1 MRMGLIKRK
10 MAESA
15 SALYRFWIWPWIR
28 LAKELKTKSI
38 MRQRSYIPGTR
49 LEGRNYIGKDA
60 VIKNCTVGYGSYAQ
74 SGCDITDAD
83 IGRYTSI
90 GSDVKTVIGSHP
102 MKKQVS
108 LHPAFYTAAEVPGFS
123 YVSGS
128 KAGSVQ
134 ARRTK
139 IGSDVWIGNGVRIM
153 GGVKIGDGAV
163 LGAGALVTKDI
174 PPFSVNV
181 GVPAKTIKYRFTEEQ
196 IKKLLKSRW
205 WEKDE
210 GWIRAHIDRFS
221 DVEEFLK

>member
-1 MRMGLIKRK
+1 
-10 MAESA
+10 
-15 SALYRFWIWPWIR
+15 
-28 LAKELKTKSI
+28 

-49 LEGRNYIGKDA
+49 LEGRNYVGKDA
-60 VIKNCTVGYGSYAQ
+60 VIKNCTLGFGSYVQ

-102 MKKQVS
+102 TKKVVA
-108 LHPAFYTAAEVPGFS
+108 LHPAFNTAAEVPGFS

-128 KAGSVQ
+128 RVSHEPEP
-134 ARRTK
+134 RTK
-139 IGSDVWIGNGVRIM
+139 IGADVWLGNDVRIM
-153 GGVKIGDGAV
+153 GGVKIGDGAIV
-163 LGAGALVTKDI
+163 GAGALVTKDI

-181 GVPAKTIKYRFTEEQ
+181 GVPARTIRYRFSEEQ
-196 IKKLLKSRW
+196 IGKLLALKW

-210 GWIRAHIDRFS
+210 SWIKSNIDRFS